1 MKIIK
6 DAALPAKH
14 RSKYTQIALDMEVGD
29 CAVCKN
35 RAEANSLAIAI
46 RRIPIYATNEL
57 NPLKTNLVGHYSTI
71 TRMQSDG
78 TIKVWKTKGGNL
90 L

>member
-6 DAALPAKH
+6 DAALPTKH
-14 RSKYTQIALDMEVGD
+14 RSEYTQIALDMEVGD

-35 RAEANSLAIAI
+35 RAEANALAIAI
-46 RRIPIYATNEL
+46 RRIQPL
-57 NPLKTNLVGHYSTI
+57 NNMIKLYSTI
-71 TRMQSDG
+71 TRQQSDG
-78 TIKVWKTKGGNL
+78 TIKVWKTKGGDL

>member
-6 DAALPAKH
+6 DAALPTKH
-14 RSKYTQIALDMEVGD
+14 RSKYTQVALDMEVGD

-35 RAEANSLAIAI
+35 RAEANALAIAI
-46 RRIPIYATNEL
+46 RRIPIYVTNDL
-57 NPLKTNLVGHYSTI
+57 NPRRTNLVGRYSTI
-71 TRMQSDG
+71 TRLQSDG
-78 TIKVWKTKGGNL
+78 TIKLWKTKGGDL